1 MSSLSLTIVPFAPPH
16 APGVIDVIGTVFAEY
31 GMTFDPDDF
40 DADLRDIERNYIA
53 LGGVFSV
60 LLDGG
65 RVVGTV
71 AAVPKSE
78 TACEIKRLYL
88 LAPLRGRGQGRALME
103 HVLGWAR
110 AAGFREA
117 IAWSDVRLLTAHVVY
132 DRLGFERI
140 GERQVEDIDKSREL
154 GFSKRLSS

>member
-1 MSSLSLTIVPFAPPH
+1 MSSSELTIAPFAPAH
-16 APGVIDVIGTVFAEY
+16 GPGVVDVIGTVFAEY

-40 DADLRDIERNYIA
+40 DVDLRDIARSYSA
-53 LGGVFSV
+53 VGGVFSV
-60 LLDGG
+60 LLDDG

-88 LAPLRGRGQGRALME
+88 LAPYRGRGQGRALME
-103 HVLGWAR
+103 HVLAWAR

-117 IAWSDVRLLTAHVVY
+117 IAWSDVRLQTAHIVY

-154 GFSKRLSS
+154 GFSKRLSD

>member
-1 MSSLSLTIVPFAPPH
+1 
-16 APGVIDVIGTVFAEY
+16 VFAEY

-40 DADLRDIERNYIA
+40 DVDLRDIERNYGA
-53 LGGVFSV
+53 VGGVFSV
-60 LLDGG
+60 LLEDG

-88 LAPLRGRGQGRALME
+88 LASYRGRGQGRALME

-117 IAWSDVRLLTAHVVY
+117 IAWSDVRLETAHIVY
-132 DRLGFERI
+132 DRLGFDRI

-154 GFSKRLSS
+154 GFSKHLSS